1 MISLISLVQAGQMN
15 ELIRVEGIAD
25 LAIVQA
31 GQLHCK
37 LRSKSLKILYA
48 RCAQSHDLLVQYFG

>member
-1 MISLISLVQAGQMN
+1 MN

-31 GQLHCK
+31 GQLHYK